1 MKGVFY
7 KYLTMNNC
15 NLKQENNQEWKI
27 ESNFL
32 YEIENNETVKVI
44 KQGDSFAD
52 IVYMDKVAKPNIKK
66 INANEYIDLST
77 GEIRAFNHL
86 DGKQSIRSLKNTF
99 KRLIGL
105 IRCNFTEGSDKQLF
119 ITLTYAENMTDT
131 KRLYNDF
138 KKFYQKLKRKYK
150 EHKFEYVVVAEP
162 QDRGAWHFHLMLK
175 SDRYLFIDNREME
188 KIWGF
193 GWTET
198 ERLKSDDVGTYYVA
212 YFTNLETECNSDQEQ
227 KKTKKHIKG
236 SRLHYYPKGFNF
248 YRCSR
253 GLKKPEITYSTWG
266 EVVEEYGSPT
276 WQGSY
281 SFYCYEDGKKQEK
294 NLVHKASFKKSNIE

>member
-1 MKGVFY
+1 MD
-7 KYLTMNNC
+7 NC
-15 NLKQENNQEWKI
+15 KTKEEKNQGLKI

-32 YEIENNETVKVI
+32 YEIENHEVVKVI

-66 INANEYIDLST
+66 ISADKYIDLSS
-77 GEIRAFNHL
+77 GEIRLF
-86 DGKQSIRSLKNTF
+86 DTKEGKESVRSLKNTF

-119 ITLTYAENMTDT
+119 ITLTYAENMTDS
-131 KRLYNDF
+131 KRLYTDF
-138 KKFYQKLKRKYK
+138 DKFYKKLKYRYK
-150 EHKFEYVVVAEP
+150 EHKFEYIAVAEP
-162 QDRGAWHFHLMLK
+162 QERGAWHFHLMLK
-175 SDRYLFIDNREME
+175 SDKDLYIHDSEIRKL
-188 KIWGF
+188 WGH
-193 GWTET
+193 GITQT

-212 YFTNLETECNSDQEQ
+212 YFTNLETECEMDQQ
-227 KKTKKHIKG
+227 GKKSKKHIKG

-253 GLKKPEITYSTWG
+253 GLKKPEISYSTWG
-266 EVVEEYGSPT
+266 DVVKEYGDPT

-281 SFYCYEDGKKQEK
+281 SFYCYEKGKKQEK
-294 NLVHKASFKKSNIE
+294 NLVHKASFKKSSND